1 MGLFNSIN
9 TAATGLSADR
19 VRLDVIADNMA
30 NVNTTRTNEGGPYR
44 RSRVILRPRVE
55 SPYWRSPFLPES
67 MDNGIGR
74 GVRVVEIQKDNSP
87 ENPNRLVWNPTH
99 PDAIQSGPRQGYVEM
114 PNVDIVTEMVDMI
127 SASRSYEANG
137 AIIEGS
143 KAMFQRALDIG
154 SR

>member
-1 MGLFNSIN
+1 MGIFNSIN
-9 TAATGLSADR
+9 IASTGLTANR
-19 VRLDVIADNMA
+19 VRLDVISDNMA
-30 NVNTTRTNEGGPYR
+30 NVSTTRTPEGGPFR
-44 RSRVILRPRVE
+44 LSRVVMRPRVE

-74 GVRVVEIQKDNSP
+74 GVRVAEIQKDTVTEP
-87 ENPNRLVWNPTH
+87 RYVFDPTH
-99 PDAIQSGPRQGYVEM
+99 PDAILSGKWEGYVEM
-114 PNVDIVTEMVDMI
+114 PNVDIVTEMTDMI
-127 SASRSYEANG
+127 SATRSYEANA